1 MDEDEYG
8 GHHHVYVPLL
18 MLSML
23 IRRSHLAGTRPISHE
38 GIENRDLSEKI
49 IV

>member
-8 GHHHVYVPLL
+8 VHNHVYVLLL

-23 IRRSHLAGTRPISHE
+23 IRRSHLIGTRPISHE
-38 GIENRDLSEKI
+38 GIEN
-49 IV
+49 

>member
-1 MDEDEYG
+1 MNEDEYG

-23 IRRSHLAGTRPISHE
+23 IRRSHLIGTRQISHE
-38 GIENRDLSEKI
+38 GIENQDLPEKI
-49 IV
+49 IA